1 MANLLVFVLDCIE
14 QCPNV
19 LDAWEEV
26 GVTGVTIVESTG
38 LARVRNAIRDDI
50 PLMPS
55 LRDLLADKEEHHR
68 TLFSVVED
76 DEILERAIAATQKV
90 VGDLSNE
97 NTGILFV
104 VPVTR
109 VLGLKKRRTERR

>member
-1 MANLLVFVLDCIE
+1 MANLLVFVLDCSE
-14 QCPNV
+14 RCPDV
-19 LDAWEEV
+19 LDAWENA
-26 GVTGVTIVESTG
+26 GVTGITILESTG
-38 LARVRNAIRDDI
+38 MARVRNALRDDM

-55 LRDLLADKEEHHR
+55 LRDLLSGTEEHHR

-76 DEILERAIAATQKV
+76 DEILERAIAVTQEV
-90 VGDLSNE
+90 VGDLSEE

-109 VLGLKKRRTERR
+109 VLGLRKRARKR